1 MNSIAFPNMFSS
13 TKTNLLSDRE
23 ATMNNLQLLLLSDRW
38 SLFGDPYYGTS
49 FKRAIFEQNNVV
61 IRDLI
66 IDEIYNVILLF
77 MPQLRVTRKDIKIVS
92 RGAELIAEIKCT
104 YREDGTSDLF
114 ALNMTANDTTQ
125 L

>member
-1 MNSIAFPNMFSS
+1 M
-13 TKTNLLSDRE
+13 
-23 ATMNNLQLLLLSDRW
+23 
-38 SLFGDPYYGTS
+38 
-49 FKRAIFEQNNVV
+49 
-61 IRDLI
+61 

-77 MPQLRVTRKDIKIVS
+77 MPQLRVTRRDIRIVS
-92 RGAELIAEIKCT
+92 NGIDLIAEINCT